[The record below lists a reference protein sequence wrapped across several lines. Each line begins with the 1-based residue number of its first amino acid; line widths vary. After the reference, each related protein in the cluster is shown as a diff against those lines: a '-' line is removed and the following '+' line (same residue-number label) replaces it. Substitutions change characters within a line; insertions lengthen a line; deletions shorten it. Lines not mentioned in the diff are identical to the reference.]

1 MEIVDYELYEVPPR
15 WIFVKLTTDDGT
27 VGWGEPAFRS
37 NAVKGAIEDLM
48 EEHILG
54 HSSSEI
60 EQRWQEMYR
69 RQFFR
74 GGPVLMSA
82 LAGIDI
88 ALWDIKGKELDVP
101 VYDLLG
107 GKVRDKVRLYQQI
120 RRHRHESD
128 EQLRS
133 PEAIAED
140 AVEQVEKGFTALK
153 LPPTEKLGRIDN
165 LQTVKNISERI
176 AEVRKAIG
184 DEVDL
189 CLDFHGRVS
198 KQMADVLINEL
209 EQYHPFFYE
218 EILTPEY
225 DDLLSNLA
233 QKTHIPIAT
242 GERVHS
248 RWGYRNLL
256 SNDAVDVVQPD
267 VSLAGGISEV
277 NRIANMAQAYD
288 TTIAPHCPY
297 GPICFAA
304 SLQVDACNH
313 NAIIQEQLIH
323 NEYHEDEVDI
333 DGFRILDYLSNTS
346 TFDYDTDGYVDL
358 PTEPGIGVDMDESK
372 VEEMSNINIELEVP
386 KWNYEDGR
394 IAEW

>member
-1 MEIVDYELYEVPPR
+1 MDIVDYELYEVPPR
-15 WIFVKLTTDDGT
+15 WIFLKLTTDDGT

-48 EEHILG
+48 TEHIIG

-88 ALWDIKGKELDVP
+88 ALWDIKGKELGTP

-133 PEAIAED
+133 PEAVAED

-198 KQMADVLINEL
+198 KQMADILINEL

-358 PTEPGIGVDMDESK
+358 PTEPGIGVDMDEDT
-372 VEEMSNINIELEVP
+372 VEEMSNIDTELEVP